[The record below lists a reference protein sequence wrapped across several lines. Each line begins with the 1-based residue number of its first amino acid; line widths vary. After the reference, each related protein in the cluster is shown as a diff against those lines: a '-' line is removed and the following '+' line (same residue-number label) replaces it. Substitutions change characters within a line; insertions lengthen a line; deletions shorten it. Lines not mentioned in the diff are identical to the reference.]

1 MSEVRALLLAAGLG
15 TRLRPLTEH
24 CPKCLIPIAGR
35 PLLEHWLCSLHRCGI
50 GQVLVNMHHHQCL
63 VETFLTQPHFS
74 GWVHGVS
81 EDKLL
86 GTAGSL
92 RENGKYLSVCTTLLA
107 HADNWCQCNFHD
119 FLNFH
124 QIHRPANT
132 VITMMTF
139 RTPTPTNCGIVEV
152 DGEGLEFQLQDQG
165 GGRYQGSWAG
175 LTPGSHHYVASAYGN
190 GFIGEDEG
198 RFIVEQH
205 SIESVDVRANTVLL
219 GEIAGASG
227 GRYLALGE
235 WRKMLE
241 LLALQK
247 HLVEKSTVVSLWN
260 QRWLVAIVVLLL
272 GSEWFV
278 RKRCGMI

>member
-1 MSEVRALLLAAGLG
+1 MARTARSLIRDLIAALSAAFWRLDLLSSGVGGRSQTIRNFWRDAVKWLAIQMSAG
-15 TRLRPLTEH
+15 RLRVSTERH
-24 CPKCLIPIAGR
+24 IYRAGEKVIFAAQVFDELLR
-35 PLLEHWLCSLHRCGI
+35 P
-50 GQVLVNMHHHQCL
+50 QNAATV
-63 VETFLTQPHFS
+63 
-74 GWVHGVS
+74 
-81 EDKLL
+81 
-86 GTAGSL
+86 
-92 RENGKYLSVCTTLLA
+92 
-107 HADNWCQCNFHD
+107 
-119 FLNFH
+119 
-124 QIHRPANT
+124 QI
-132 VITMMTF
+132 
-139 RTPTPTNCGIVEV
+139 EV

-205 SIESVDVRANTVLL
+205 SVESVDVRADTVLL
-219 GEIAGASG
+219 GEIARTSG
-227 GRYLALGE
+227 GRYRALGE
-235 WRKMLE
+235 WREMLE

-260 QRWLVAIVVLLL
+260 QRWLVVIVVLLL